1 MRQNILKI
9 SFIIILIII
18 YKHQFLVNYYNEIYF
33 PTFKELDKELND
45 IQEYMNIIFNK
56 TLIDG
61 ARIFNLTNNP
71 KISIIITVYNG
82 EAYLNTSLISIQNQ
96 DFKDIEI
103 IMIDDCSS
111 DNSINLIKE
120 LMIKEPR
127 IVLYKNIINKGMLY
141 TKIKGIKLAKGK
153 YILLLDEDDIF
164 VQRDA
169 LSILY
174 KEAKKNN
181 LDLLGYNLIFSGYK
195 LKKIQRNRTKV
206 KNHIIYQPELSEQMF
221 RHTSDGKIKKIGGL
235 LTTYLIK
242 KNILI
247 KVINKID
254 KKLLDSKMNFHD
266 DFVLFFLLTR
276 YAFSLKKIDRI
287 FYVVFSGW
295 NKTNQK
301 ITFRLKEKER
311 NRKYMRCNSL
321 LNYNEFI
328 LKNTKN
334 TTYDKKVAFFCLDK
348 YLLSYW
354 CRNYTPTFEKA
365 KKISNIYLNNEYIE
379 EKDKNKIKEFL
390 NEINKKL

>member
-18 YKHQFLVNYYNEIYF
+18 YKLQFLVNYYNEIYF

-174 KEAKKNN
+174 KEAKKN
-181 LDLLGYNLIFSGYK
+181 
-195 LKKIQRNRTKV
+195 
-206 KNHIIYQPELSEQMF
+206 II
-221 RHTSDGKIKKIGGL
+221 
-235 LTTYLIK
+235 
-242 KNILI
+242 
-247 KVINKID
+247 
-254 KKLLDSKMNFHD
+254 
-266 DFVLFFLLTR
+266 
-276 YAFSLKKIDRI
+276 
-287 FYVVFSGW
+287 
-295 NKTNQK
+295 
-301 ITFRLKEKER
+301 
-311 NRKYMRCNSL
+311 
-321 LNYNEFI
+321 
-328 LKNTKN
+328 
-334 TTYDKKVAFFCLDK
+334 
-348 YLLSYW
+348 
-354 CRNYTPTFEKA
+354 
-365 KKISNIYLNNEYIE
+365 
-379 EKDKNKIKEFL
+379 
-390 NEINKKL
+390 